1 MANVDNPHGF
11 RPLNRSLFGGPG
23 AALMQCH
30 KLVGYGTA
38 LFIGD
43 AVTRVASGVQATP
56 AISAAITPG
65 TTPSFGVNL
74 VYGAASTATT
84 NHLVV
89 PAGNSQ
95 LFEIQDNSD
104 TDGVEA
110 ASAVKNA
117 NIELNAGST
126 TTQLSGHELDE
137 STINTTNTL
146 DLKMHGLL
154 QVADNAY
161 GAWARVLVT
170 FNRSQL
176 SDLIAG
182 I

>member
-11 RPLNRSLFGGPG
+11 RPLNRSLTGGPG

-30 KLVGYGTA
+30 KLLGYATA

-43 AVTRVASGVQATP
+43 AVTRVASGVQPTP

-65 TTPSFGVNL
+65 TTPIFGVNL
-74 VYGAASTATT
+74 IYGAASTATVD
-84 NHLVV
+84 HLVI
-89 PAGNSQ
+89 PAGGQ
-95 LFEIQDNSD
+95 IFEIQDNND

-110 ASAVKNA
+110 ASLNKNA
-117 NIELNAGST
+117 NVELNAGST

-146 DLKMHGLL
+146 DLHILGLL
-154 QVADNAY
+154 RAPDNAF
-161 GAWARVLVT
+161 GAWARVMVV
-170 FNRSQL
+170 FNANQL
-176 SDLIAG
+176 ANQIAG